1 MVYNIKLRKAW
12 EKMTSEKKKRKQAF
26 KDRSNI
32 ITLCERHIID
42 RNHEYFDECDRLTF
56 LAKNLY
62 NATLYQQRQSFFNKS
77 FRNYYDVNKN
87 FTKNNQH
94 DYRMLPA
101 KVAKQV
107 QLLSDKAFKS
117 FFALLKLKE
126 KDEYDEPVKIPKY
139 LDKTKGR
146 MTVPYE
152 KGALSTKL
160 TGFVK
165 LSQSEIMIPTQ
176 VSPDEIIG
184 ARVVP
189 KGNHFVIEILYDTV
203 KPEVD
208 LDYSKVAFVDPGL
221 NNLMTVTSN
230 VFTPVI
236 YNGKPV
242 KAINQ
247 LANKESSKRQSKM
260 GPYEVTPRMKNKD
273 RINLLLIPR
282 LKLDNSNTMKSIW
295 NKRYYRINDHF
306 HKISTHLVN
315 YLVSHD
321 IKTVIFGH
329 NIGQKQNINLGKKT
343 NQNFVNIPFT
353 KLRSMLAYKCLLAG
367 INFITSEEAHTSKC
381 SFIDRETIEH
391 HDSYCGR
398 RVKRGLFK
406 TGSDKLINA
415 DVNGSL
421 NIGRKYLEQLGLYT
435 DELHDELLAF
445 IVNPRRITILP

>member
-1 MVYNIKLRKAW
+1 
-12 EKMTSEKKKRKQAF
+12 MTSEKKKRKQVF

-77 FRNYYDVNKN
+77 FRNYYDVNKD
-87 FTKNNQH
+87 FTKNNQQ

-126 KDEYDEPVKIPKY
+126 KGEYDEPVKIPKY
-139 LDKTKGR
+139 LDKTKVVN
-146 MTVPYE
+146 VPF
-152 KGALSTKL
+152 AS
-160 TGFVK
+160 
-165 LSQSEIMIPTQ
+165 
-176 VSPDEIIG
+176 
-184 ARVVP
+184 
-189 KGNHFVIEILYDTV
+189 
-203 KPEVD
+203 
-208 LDYSKVAFVDPGL
+208 
-221 NNLMTVTSN
+221 
-230 VFTPVI
+230 
-236 YNGKPV
+236 
-242 KAINQ
+242 
-247 LANKESSKRQSKM
+247 
-260 GPYEVTPRMKNKD
+260 
-273 RINLLLIPR
+273 
-282 LKLDNSNTMKSIW
+282 
-295 NKRYYRINDHF
+295 
-306 HKISTHLVN
+306 
-315 YLVSHD
+315 
-321 IKTVIFGH
+321 
-329 NIGQKQNINLGKKT
+329 
-343 NQNFVNIPFT
+343 
-353 KLRSMLAYKCLLAG
+353 LRSMLAYKCLLAG

-406 TGSDKLINA
+406 TGSNKLINA

-435 DELHDELLAF
+435 DKLHDELLAF
-445 IVNPRRITILP
+445 MVNPRRITIFP